1 VEENNPYPPLL
12 KSIHMSVEIKI
23 NNRLAKVEL
32 LEQNDNL
39 LKVRVDDRIYDIDLM
54 HTPGGTFS
62 ILESGH
68 SYNIELIPQEQAKR
82 YTAYTLYRT
91 FDVEIIDAEAR
102 YVLNRGGGNMETGE
116 KWIKSP
122 MPGKVVRIDVSEG
135 EAVTK
140 GQTVLILSA
149 MKMESE
155 YKSPV
160 DGLVRKIAVSAGE
173 VVEGNQLLIEFE

>member
-1 VEENNPYPPLL
+1 M
-12 KSIHMSVEIKI
+12 SIEIKI

-32 LEQNDNL
+32 LEQNNNL
-39 LKVRVDDRIYDIDLM
+39 LKVRVDEAIYDIDLM

-68 SYNIELIPQEQAKR
+68 SYNIELIQQEQPKK
-82 YTAYTLYRT
+82 YTAYTLYKT
-91 FDVEIIDAEAR
+91 FDIEIIDAEAR
-102 YVLNRGGGNMETGE
+102 YVLNRGGGSLESGE

-135 EAVTK
+135 ETVAK

-160 DGLVRKIAVSAGE
+160 DGLVRKIAVTEGE
-173 VVEGNQLLIEFE
+173 VVEGNQILIEFE